1 MIKIL
6 TSNNVKLNLFQ
17 PLLAAVVFSFLFLPS
32 NNYAQFKLPK
42 YDVITLDNGLT
53 VYLMEKKDVPIISVS
68 AVFDAGAIKD
78 GEIKGLSSFTAEA
91 LKFGTKSYTKNQ
103 IDSIFNFYG
112 SSLNTYS
119 RLDFAGIYT
128 QFIKD
133 DIDKL
138 FPVLKDVITN
148 PTFPDEE
155 INKRKQRWAAELE
168 QAKESPRQVIGAY
181 YNKFLFNDSP
191 YGNPV
196 NGTQKS
202 IEKIDRIAVSD
213 FYLKN
218 IRPEN
223 CAVAVV
229 GDFDAD
235 KMKEQLVNY
244 FAGWNSTTP
253 RLINDTRENE
263 KPLKE
268 SAVYLINKDNA
279 KETTFMIG
287 GFGVPMSNQDQ
298 IQIDVINTILGGRF
312 TSWLNDELRVNAGYT
327 YGARSRFA
335 SYKTAGT
342 FYISTFTATKN
353 TEPAIDL
360 AIKTYNRLFEKGIDE
375 ATLKSAKNY
384 VKGQFP
390 PDYETAG
397 SLAGFLTQK
406 YIYGLEDSYI
416 NDFEKTV
423 DGMTVK
429 TANEIIKKYFPKD
442 NLQFVLIGKADV
454 IRDIAKKY
462 GKITEKNISEDG
474 F

>member
-1 MIKIL
+1 MKKYLSTIL
-6 TSNNVKLNLFQ
+6 LSI
-17 PLLAAVVFSFLFLPS
+17 VFVSITC
-32 NNYAQFKLPK
+32 AQFKLPG
-42 YDVITLDNGLT
+42 YEVVTLDNGLT
-53 VYLMEKKDVPIISVS
+53 IYLLEKNDVPIISFS
-68 AVFDAGAIKD
+68 AVFDAGAIRD
-78 GEIKGLSSFTAEA
+78 GAQNGMASFTAEA
-91 LKFGTKSYTKNQ
+91 LKFGTKNYTKNQ

-112 SSLNTYS
+112 SSLNTYA
-119 RLDFAGIYT
+119 RLDYSGLYT
-128 QFIKD
+128 QFMKD
-133 DIDKL
+133 DLEKL
-138 FPVLKDVITN
+138 LPVIKDVITN
-148 PTFPDEE
+148 PTFPEDEL
-155 INKRKQRWAAELE
+155 IKRKQRWIAELD

-181 YNKFLFNDSP
+181 YNKFLFAESP

-196 NGTQKS
+196 DGIKKT
-202 IEKIDRIAVSD
+202 IEQIDRVQISN

-218 IRPEN
+218 IRSES
-223 CAVAVV
+223 CAIAVV
-229 GDFDAD
+229 GDFDSD
-235 KMKEQLVNY
+235 KMKSELKNLFSDWRV
-244 FAGWNSTTP
+244 TVP
-253 RLINDTRENE
+253 RLIDDSRF
-263 KPLKE
+263 KKQDLKE
-268 SAVYLINKDNA
+268 SGVYLINKDNA
-279 KETTFMIG
+279 TETTFMIG
-287 GFGVPMSNQDQ
+287 GFGVPMSNKDQ

-342 FYISTFTATKN
+342 FYISTYTQTKN

-390 PDYETAG
+390 PGYETAG

-423 DGMTVK
+423 DGMTVDG
-429 TANEIIKKYFPKD
+429 ANEIIKKYFPKD
-442 NLQFVLIGKADV
+442 NLQFVLIGKAED
-454 IRDIAKKY
+454 IREIAKKY
-462 GKITEKNISEDG
+462 GKVIEKNISEDG